1 MARLQ
6 IESSR
11 FASRFARYRPAPCR
25 FRDRRFLPD
34 SPRHLHPE
42 PLCSGGIA
50 LPSSLLLAHEPLL
63 MPLPS
68 ISFALYE
75 GPLPLVP
82 STAGHQELPDFILL
96 IFPRVPRPLPRRSIG
111 CTRPVL
117 LRQLRP
123 SQPSDRLGFP
133 RLSHKRVPVCS
144 SFRGCRHSVLLWPS
158 SLVARLRGR
167 YNLDSSSFGLH
178 PRASKSLSFLED
190 SLPPPQSSLLRG

>member
-11 FASRFARYRPAPCR
+11 FASGFARYRQAPCR

-34 SPRHLHPE
+34 SSRHLHPE

-96 IFPRVPRPLPRRSIG
+96 IFSRGPRPLPRRSIV
-111 CTRPVL
+111 CRL
-117 LRQLRP
+117 LLVKRQLPP
-123 SQPSDRLGFP
+123 SQPSD
-133 RLSHKRVPVCS
+133 
-144 SFRGCRHSVLLWPS
+144 
-158 SLVARLRGR
+158 
-167 YNLDSSSFGLH
+167 
-178 PRASKSLSFLED
+178 
-190 SLPPPQSSLLRG
+190 